1 MKRWHQSIM
10 EKEFKALYIAQ
21 TPTRLGCNK
30 KRKWLMK
37 QHQLPDYL
45 IKSFL
50 RHVSKIVDH
59 VEYKGCS
66 RVADAVRLTKKDLK
80 KIESL
85 ISK

>member
-1 MKRWHQSIM
+1 MRH
-10 EKEFKALYIAQ
+10 
-21 TPTRLGCNK
+21 
-30 KRKWLMK
+30 
-37 QHQLPDYL
+37 HQLPDYL

-50 RHVSKIVDH
+50 RHVSRIVDH
-59 VEYKGCS
+59 VEDKGCS